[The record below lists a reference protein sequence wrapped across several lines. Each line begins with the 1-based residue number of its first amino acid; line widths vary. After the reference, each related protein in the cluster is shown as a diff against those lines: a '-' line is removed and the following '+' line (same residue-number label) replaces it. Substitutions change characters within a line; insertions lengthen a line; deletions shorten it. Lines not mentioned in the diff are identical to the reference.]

1 MKALIVILAFSGGL
15 SLVIALLCLMLGPKI
30 DSTRG
35 GLQNGLRLVIALIM
49 SIAFFSAAMVTNVLL
64 ELGITFGW

>member
-15 SLVIALLCLMLGPKI
+15 SLVIALLYLTLGPKI

-35 GLQNGLRLVIALIM
+35 GLQNALRLVIALLM
-49 SIAFFSAAMVTNVLL
+49 AIALFCAAMVANILL
-64 ELGITFGW
+64 GLGITFDR